1 MDKRKRIVAA
11 AEQSF
16 QLYGY
21 KGTTM
26 DQVAKLADVAKGTI
40 YTFFKNKEDLFDEIL
55 ENLIGTLK
63 RKAEAAIDPSDTF
76 FNNLHRAI
84 YDILAF
90 RKQHQLTLK
99 LSQEVRD
106 IGTGKAQAALDK
118 VERAILAF
126 IERHIVKAIEKGEII
141 PCDPRKTA
149 FIMLKIYIAL
159 VFEWEE
165 KNEQSLS
172 EEEIAD
178 LFDQFIVL
186 GLKPRNATP

>member
-1 MDKRKRIVAA
+1 MDKRQRILEA
-11 AEQSF
+11 AELSF
-16 QLYGY
+16 RLYGY

-40 YTFFKNKEDLFDEIL
+40 YTFFKNKEELFDEIL
-55 ENLIGTLK
+55 ENLINVLK
-63 RKAEAAIDPSDTF
+63 RKAESAIDPNDSF
-76 FNNLHRAI
+76 FANLHRAI
-84 YDILAF
+84 YEILEF

-106 IGTGKAQAALDK
+106 IGTTKASAALDK

-126 IERHIVKAIEKGEII
+126 IERYIGKAIKKGEII

-159 VFEWEE
+159 VFEWEM
-165 KNEQSLS
+165 KNEAPLS
-172 EEEIAD
+172 EEEIAG
-178 LFDQFIVL
+178 LFDQFIAL
-186 GLKPRNATP
+186 GLKPRKAAE